1 MEERECWA
9 GASLFVHPRAREP
22 GMKLLGWGVGRQQAQ
37 VPWQHPPP
45 ILAVLRTYAAISPYI
60 GDPQRQVGVTYR
72 V

>member
-1 MEERECWA
+1 M
-9 GASLFVHPRAREP
+9 
-22 GMKLLGWGVGRQQAQ
+22 LGWCISVCTPQSQRAWDEAVGMGGRQAAGSGALAA
-37 VPWQHPPP
+37 PPPP